1 MKSFINSKSAIFS
14 TSYFSTSLPLNHLH
28 KLTEKTMPSPLV
40 YLAPPVLGAFIGYMT
55 NYVAIKMLFRP
66 LKPWKFLG
74 IRVPMT
80 PGVIPSKRH
89 DLAVN
94 IGEMVGSHLLTSGDI
109 GKAISSPSFQA
120 ELATL
125 VNSRLDDI
133 LEKDLGSITAI
144 IPQRFSSYFQATV
157 KVLRWRFIDQLHQ
170 YLEGDEFAETI
181 SATLQDR
188 MDDFLKS
195 SLKQA
200 FPESNRQHLYTFLEQ
215 AAKNMLSHPRL
226 EEWLRSLV
234 NAKIDDFIKTGKAPA
249 DLIPD
254 DVIDYICSRLQQ
266 EAPAILSKLG
276 GVVQEPVLQERIAT
290 SICEAI
296 DNFTTSLGPLA
307 GMISGFLSPELI
319 KKKVNSF
326 LTDKGDEIGQWL
338 ANDTLQERVALILT
352 DKVRDFLATPF
363 SQFLAEVSDEK
374 KEQLRE
380 DLLTQLVAL
389 LHHPKTAESLTALLN
404 EALANQDERTIEEML
419 LEIFGTEGLDCSK
432 QWLADKVIS
441 TMRSA
446 RVKKFIDT
454 LIIEHVEKK
463 LLGHPIGRLT
473 DILSP
478 EVQESMGEYARG
490 QISDLLVR
498 EVPGLVELLN
508 IKELVTR
515 KVDGLDLM
523 RLEGL
528 LMSIMEEQFK
538 YINLFGALLGFIIGL
553 LNLLV
558 MGI

>member
-1 MKSFINSKSAIFS
+1 M
-14 TSYFSTSLPLNHLH
+14 L
-28 KLTEKTMPSPLV
+28 SPLA
-40 YLAPPVLGAFIGYMT
+40 YLAPPALGAFIGYMT

-66 LKPWKFLG
+66 LKPWKILG

-109 GKAISSPSFQA
+109 GKAISSPRFQA

-125 VNSRLDDI
+125 INSRMDDV
-133 LEKDLGSITAI
+133 LKKDLGPITAI
-144 IPQRFSSYFQATV
+144 IPQRFSSYFLATV

-170 YLEGDEFAETI
+170 YIEGDEFSTTI
-181 SATLQDR
+181 TATLQDR
-188 MDDFLKS
+188 MDEFLKS
-195 SLKQA
+195 NLSQA
-200 FPESNRQHLYTFLEQ
+200 FPESNRQHFYAFLEST
-215 AAKNMLSHPRL
+215 AATMLSHPQL

-234 NAKIDDFIKTGKAPA
+234 SSKIDDFVKAGKAPA

-254 DVIDYICSRLQQ
+254 DIIDYICTRLQQ
-266 EAPAILSKLG
+266 EAPAILSKLA
-276 GVVQEPVLQERIAT
+276 GVVQEPVLQKRIAS

-296 DNFTTSLGPLA
+296 GNFTASLGPLA
-307 GMISGFLSPELI
+307 AMVSGFLSPELI
-319 KKKVNSF
+319 QDKVSSF
-326 LTDKGDEIGQWL
+326 LTEKGDEIGEWL

-352 DKVRDFLATPF
+352 DKVREFLATPF
-363 SQFLAEVSDEK
+363 SQFLSGVSVEK
-374 KEQLRE
+374 KEQLIE

-389 LHHPKTAESLTALLN
+389 LHHPKTAESLTALLK
-404 EALANQDERTIEEML
+404 EALASQDERSIEEML
-419 LEIFGTEGLDCSK
+419 LEIFGSDGLEDSK
-432 QWLADKVIS
+432 AWLADKVIS

-446 RVKKFIDT
+446 RVKKLIDT

-463 LLGHPIGRLT
+463 LLGHPIGKLT

-478 EVQESMGEYARG
+478 EVQESMGDYARG

-498 EVPGLVELLN
+498 EVPGLVDLLN

-515 KVDGLDLM
+515 KVDGLDLL

-528 LMSIMEEQFK
+528 LMSIMKDQFK
-538 YINLFGALLGFIIGL
+538 YINLFGALLGFMIGL

-558 MGI
+558 LGL